1 MVQLNEAV
9 IIDSDN
15 RNTKASVTIRGAKG
29 AIATELLDAS
39 GNQITSFG
47 AGEQYLDNEPIGAK
61 KGTIALG
68 TDGVNYQMIAVDA
81 SGHLQAD
88 VLSGGGAGEQYPD
101 NEPVVITKKGTIALG
116 TDGTN
121 YQMLNVDPTGHLQV
135 DVLSGGGA
143 GEQYPDNEPIGIL
156 KKGNIA
162 LGTDGTNYQILST
175 DTAGKLITDISD
187 RPLRDAGKIDI
198 AGFDTALPV
207 GSNLIGRVSASQET
221 NTIFDG
227 TVSLTP
233 KFKIINATLLGSN
246 IVIAAVP
253 TKKIRVLQYSLVCQ
267 TAVSIYFE
275 FSGVFLTGIM
285 TFANNGGISSPFS
298 PVGLFETLAGY
309 SLLIN
314 LSVANVVGGHLV
326 YIEV

>member
-1 MVQLNEAV
+1 MAQKV
-9 IIDSDN
+9 IILDS
-15 RNTKASVTIRGAKG
+15 G
-29 AIATELLDAS
+29 
-39 GNQITSFG
+39 GNHISSFG
-47 AGEQYLDNEPIGAK
+47 SGQQY
-61 KGTIALG
+61 
-68 TDGVNYQMIAVDA
+68 TDGQLQVAGQMGNVAV
-81 SGHLQAD
+81 
-88 VLSGGGAGEQYPD
+88 
-101 NEPVVITKKGTIALG
+101 G

-121 YQMLNVDPTGHLQV
+121 LQFLRVDADGHPQV

-207 GSNLIGRVSASQET
+207 GTNLIGKVSASQET

-227 TVSLTP
+227 AVSLTP
-233 KFKIINATLLGSN
+233 KFKMINATVLGSN

-275 FSGVFLTGIM
+275 YSGVFLTGIM

>member
-47 AGEQYLDNEPIGAK
+47 AGEQYLDNEPVGTK

-121 YQMLNVDPTGHLQV
+121 YQ
-135 DVLSGGGA
+135 
-143 GEQYPDNEPIGIL
+143 
-156 KKGNIA
+156 
-162 LGTDGTNYQILST
+162 ILST

-207 GSNLIGRVSASQET
+207 GTNLIGRVSASQET

-233 KFKIINATLLGSN
+233 KFKMINATLLGSN

-275 FSGVFLTGIM
+275 YSGVFLTGIM
-285 TFANNGGISSPFS
+285 AFANNGGISSPFS
-298 PVGLFETLAGY
+298 PVGLFETGIGF

-314 LSVANVVGGHLV
+314 LSVVNVVGGHLV

>member
-101 NEPVVITKKGTIALG
+101 NEPVVITKKGT
-116 TDGTN
+116 
-121 YQMLNVDPTGHLQV
+121 
-135 DVLSGGGA
+135 
-143 GEQYPDNEPIGIL
+143 
-156 KKGNIA
+156 IA